1 MAKRFCV
8 NCGQP
13 YDPDEVRGQRYFC
26 TNCGRPL
33 SQQELDE
40 ILARRSTRK
49 PAPKKKNPWLV
60 PVIAAVCLLLCL
72 AAGFG
77 VYRVFFAGSAGDS
90 RGSGSSLY
98 YGETDRD
105 EEEEEPEEEPE
116 ERPEAP
122 AAAPVETEEA
132 AAPEETMAAEVPT
145 EPPAVTEPAPTQPP
159 APYAQQ
165 EIRVTANGS
174 DATLTLYTWENGQW
188 IAATSEFSARIGD
201 NGISYN
207 KREGDHC
214 TPAGTFDVLFAFGIK
229 DVTTNLEYVKLSSGA
244 VWVDDTSS
252 KYYNTLQYSSRSD
265 RDWSSAE
272 AAYEKFSGGASEA
285 CICFAFNGD
294 CRSENSAV
302 SGAGSAVFIDGVRDF
317 SKVETGYGDIKISDA
332 DMRALLLLLDADK
345 HPVIII
351 E

>member
-13 YDPDEVRGQRYFC
+13 YDSDEVRSQRYFC
-26 TNCGRPL
+26 INCGQPL
-33 SQQELDE
+33 SQQEWEE
-40 ILARRSTRK
+40 ILAQRSARK
-49 PAPKKKNPWLV
+49 PVPKKKKTWLI

-72 AAGFG
+72 AVGFG
-77 VYRVFFAGSAGDS
+77 VYRVFFAGSADDS
-90 RGSGSSLY
+90 QGRGSSLY

-105 EEEEEPEEEPE
+105 EEEEPEEEPE
-116 ERPEAP
+116 AP
-122 AAAPVETEEA
+122 TATPIETEEA
-132 AAPEETMAAEVPT
+132 AAPEETMAAEVPAT
-145 EPPAVTEPAPTQPP
+145 QPPVVTEPAPTQPP

-174 DATLTLYTWENGQW
+174 DATLTLYTWEDGQW

-229 DVTTNLEYVKLSSGA
+229 DITTNLEYVKLSSGA
-244 VWVDDTSS
+244 VWVDDSDS

-272 AAYEKFSGGASEA
+272 TTYEKFSGGASEA